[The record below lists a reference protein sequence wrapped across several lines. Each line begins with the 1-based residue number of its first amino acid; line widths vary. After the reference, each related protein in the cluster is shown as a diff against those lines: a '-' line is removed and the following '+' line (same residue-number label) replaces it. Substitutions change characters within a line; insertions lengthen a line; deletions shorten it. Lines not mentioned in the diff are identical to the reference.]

1 MRDRKKDRRFGIEAA
16 WFKTRIIGQIG
27 ETDLRAPHQGFAQ
40 FSGSVLRLSLVDYCP

>member
-27 ETDLRAPHQGFAQ
+27 ETDLRAPHQGFARNFRQ
-40 FSGSVLRLSLVDYCP
+40 RFAAQLG